1 MPLATPDFDFVRRL
15 VYERSGI
22 ALESSKGYLVEA
34 RLLALAR
41 QEGFASLDE
50 LVRRLRSERAPDLG
64 TKVVASMTTNET
76 TFFREMPA
84 FEAFRD
90 VILPELLTARASER
104 RLNIWCAACSSGQEP
119 YSLAMLLRDQVPR
132 LAGWRVSLLASDL
145 SERMLT
151 RAREG
156 RYSQLEVNRGLPA
169 RYLLKYFTKDGSDWQ
184 LKDEVRSAVEF
195 RHLNLTGAWGS
206 LPVFD
211 VILLRNVMIYFDLEV
226 RASLLRNVRRH
237 LRPDG
242 YLFLGSVETAVN
254 AEAGFRSTTIGKA
267 RCYRVTGA

>member
-22 ALESSKGYLVEA
+22 ALEPTKGYLVEA

-50 LVRRLRSERAPDLG
+50 LVRQLRSERAPDLG

-90 VILPELLTARASER
+90 TILPALLTARASER

-119 YSLAMLLRDQVPR
+119 YSLAMVLRDEASR
-132 LAGWRVSLLASDL
+132 LAGWRISLRASDL
-145 SERMLT
+145 SDRMLA

-156 RYSQLEVNRGLPA
+156 RYTQLEVNRGLPA
-169 RYLLKYFTKDGSDWQ
+169 RYLLKYFHKNGLEWQ

-195 RHLNLTGAWGS
+195 RRINLTGTWPS
-206 LPVFD
+206 LPLMD
-211 VILLRNVMIYFDLEV
+211 VIFLRNVMIYFDQEIRCSV
-226 RASLLRNVRRH
+226 LRSIRRQ

-242 YLFLGSVETAVN
+242 YLFVGS
-254 AEAGFRSTTIGKA
+254 
-267 RCYRVTGA
+267 